1 MVKSKIF
8 FLLILILIVV
18 TFLGINYK
26 NSSNDKTSRT
36 GQVLNSQTAK
46 PTEENPQVTIVAKN
60 LDTPWSIA
68 FLPNEDILIT
78 ERNGSL
84 KLYENHTPGN
94 MEAIL
99 VAKIDGVL
107 EISEGGL
114 LGLALH
120 PNYIKNTMIYVYYTY
135 SANSNQT
142 LNRVSQFIFDGVN
155 LGSEKIIVDKIPGA
169 PNHNGGRIKF
179 GPDNFLYITTGDAQ
193 EPSLAQDKK
202 SLAGKILRV
211 TDQGQPAPGNPF
223 IDGKN
228 GNPLVYSYGHRN
240 PQGITWAG
248 KDRIYELE
256 HGQSALDEFNYIDPG
271 KNYGWPAIRGNQTSS
286 GMETPFWHSD
296 EETWAP
302 GGAAYFDY
310 PDERASVFFGGLRG
324 QALYELEFI
333 GDNRTLK
340 THFKDKYGRIR
351 DVVLGPD
358 NMLYITTSNNDG
370 RGIPQAQDD
379 KILKINPEKL

>member
-8 FLLILILIVV
+8 FLLILVLIVV

-26 NSSNDKTSRT
+26 NSSIQDSKD
-36 GQVLNSQTAK
+36 GQVLNSQTSK

-94 MEAIL
+94 TEAIL
-99 VAKIDGVL
+99 VAKIDGVF

-114 LGLALH
+114 LGLAIH

-155 LGSEKIIVDKIPGA
+155 LGNEKIIVDKIPGA

-211 TDQGQPAPGNPF
+211 TDQGQAAPGNPF
-223 IDGKN
+223 VDGKS

-240 PQGITWAG
+240 PQGLAWEMQKQLWAP
-248 KDRIYELE
+248 E
-256 HGQSALDEFNYIDPG
+256 HGPSGAPSGLDELNLIETG
-271 KNYGWPAIRGNQTSS
+271 KNYGWPDIEGDKTKA
-286 GMETPFWHSD
+286 GMESPKLNSGPD
-296 EETWAP
+296 TWAP
-302 GGAAYFDY
+302 AGAAYFEGSIY
-310 PDERASVFFGGLRG
+310 FGGLRG
-324 QALYELEFI
+324 QALYQAQV
-333 GDNRTLK
+333 DNKTITELK
-340 THFKDKYGRIR
+340 THFKNKYGRIR

-370 RGIPQAQDD
+370 RGTPQAQDD
-379 KILKINPEKL
+379 KILKINPGKL